1 MAYQVP
7 PRREGP
13 RAEGAGPMPGKTY
26 YSYIDTPGF
35 SYAAWMD
42 SCDGP
47 IGAFD
52 AAPTEKVAIIG
63 AGLGGLAAAYELLR
77 AGVDVTLFEA
87 SDRIGGR
94 LYSKSFV
101 AGSAD
106 LAELGAM
113 RFPPSEELLFRY
125 IDQFGIKTTPN
136 FPDPGAVE
144 TLVSYQGDRYSF
156 TNENESQVPQAFKDL
171 SAAWGAF
178 LKDGATVVVSGPDGA
193 QKTVP
198 LAAPDDIAA
207 ALTKNGELKPPSAAI
222 DPVAAWKAYIDVFSN
237 KSLYDGLMLIFSG
250 PNPPGGKPWSV
261 PDDYERFAALG
272 TGFGG
277 FGPLYQVGF
286 LDILRLMVNGLET
299 DQRFIP
305 GGVHQIAQHL
315 YEDQVTPPGGAATSV
330 QAHTHLNSRCTGI
343 YLADG
348 GARLVLLG
356 EDGAPLPGGPY
367 GRVVMATTHR
377 SMEIDGKLG
386 LFNSFQD
393 SQHGTLS
400 PGLATQP
407 AAGVCDLHI
416 MNSSKVFLRTET
428 QFWKQLATPVRC
440 ILSDTLSTN
449 LYTLDYGETTGVVL
463 VSYVW
468 GDQSIKQLTFQ
479 DKKARMEMLR
489 TALEPVAPEFAA
501 KLHPKDGDYDANV
514 QMIDWELEPGYFGAF
529 KLNRPGQNHY
539 VRALFFDFQKVLT
552 APDQAR
558 VFVAGDSVSWIGG
571 WTEGALQTAMN
582 AAAAVV
588 HALGG
593 TVRGE
598 AATPLTLDPHTYDYN
613 DRQA

>member
-7 PRREGP
+7 PRKEGP
-13 RAEGAGPMPGKTY
+13 RALAAVPAGKTY
-26 YSYIDTPGF
+26 YSYVDTPDF
-35 SYAAWMD
+35 SYAQWMD
-42 SCDGP
+42 SCGGP
-47 IGAFD
+47 IGSFSGQ
-52 AAPTEKVAIIG
+52 PTEKVAIIG
-63 AGLGGLAAAYELLR
+63 AGLAGLAAAYELLR

-94 LYSKSFV
+94 LYSKRFV
-101 AGSAD
+101 EGSKD

-125 IDQFGIKTTPN
+125 IDQFGIETSPD

-144 TLVSYQGDRYSF
+144 TLVSYQGDQYVF
-156 TNENESQVPQAFKDL
+156 TNGNETQVPQAFKAL
-171 SAAWGAF
+171 SDAWTAF
-178 LKDGATVVVSGPDGA
+178 IKHGATVVISDADGA

-198 LAAPDDIAA
+198 LAAPDAIGA
-207 ALTKNGELKPPSAAI
+207 ALTKTGELKPPGDAI
-222 DPVAAWKAYIDVFSN
+222 DPVEAWAAYIEVFAN

-250 PNPPGGKPWSV
+250 PHPPGGKPWSV

-315 YEDQVTPPGGAATSV
+315 YDAAIETPFGRTTTVAENTRLKTPC
-330 QAHTHLNSRCTGI
+330 QGI
-343 YLADG
+343 YRAGDKTG
-348 GARLVLLG
+348 LVLLG
-356 EDGAPLPGGPY
+356 ADGAALPGGPFD
-367 GRVVMATTHR
+367 RAIMATTHR
-377 SMEIDGKLG
+377 AMEIDGKLG
-386 LFNSFQD
+386 LFNKF
-393 SQHGTLS
+393 QHGALGTLE
-400 PGLATQP
+400 PGLAAQP
-407 AAGVCDLHI
+407 AAGVNGLHI
-416 MNSSKVFLRTET
+416 MNSTKVFLRTET
-428 QFWKQLATPVRC
+428 QFWKSLATPVRC

-449 LYTLDYGETTGVVL
+449 LYTLDYGEETGVVL

-479 DKKARMEMLR
+479 DKKARLAMLR
-489 TALEPVAPEFAA
+489 TALTPVAPEFAA
-501 KLHPKDGDYDANV
+501 CLTPKDGDYDANV

-539 VRALFFDFQKVLT
+539 VQDLFFDFQKVLDE
-552 APDQAR
+552 PDRAR

-582 AAAAVV
+582 AACAVV
-588 HALGG
+588 QALGG
-593 TVRGE
+593 TVAGDP
-598 AATPLTLDPHTYDYN
+598 ATPLTLDAGRYDYN

>member
-1 MAYQVP
+1 MVYQVP
-7 PRREGP
+7 PRKDGP
-13 RAEGAGPMPGKTY
+13 RALAASAEKTY
-26 YSYIDTPGF
+26 YSYVDTPGF
-35 SYAAWMD
+35 SYAHWMD

-47 IGAFD
+47 IGAVD
-52 AAPTEKVAIIG
+52 PASAEKAAVIG
-63 AGLGGLAAAYELLR
+63 AGLAGLAATYELLR

-94 LYSKSFV
+94 LYSKSFFDD
-101 AGSAD
+101 SKD

-125 IDQFGIKTTPN
+125 IDQFGIRTTPD

-144 TLVSYQGDRYSF
+144 TLVSYQGDQYTF
-156 TNENESQVPQAFKDL
+156 TNKRDQNVPEPFKAL
-171 SAAWGAF
+171 SHAWGAF
-178 LKDGATVVVSGPDGA
+178 LKDGASVAIADAEGRERTVTLAPPD
-193 QKTVP
+193 K
-198 LAAPDDIAA
+198 IAA
-207 ALTKNGELKPPSAAI
+207 ALTFTSAMEKHEAEV
-222 DPVAAWKAYIDVFSN
+222 DPVAAWKTYIEVFAN

-250 PNPPGGKPWSV
+250 PNPPGGKPWAV

-272 TGFGG
+272 AGFGG

-315 YEDQVTPPGGAATSV
+315 YEAAVTPPGGAATSV

-348 GARLVLLG
+348 GGRLVLLG
-356 EDGAPLPGGPY
+356 EDGAPLPDGPY
-367 GRVVMATTHR
+367 GRVIMATTHR

-386 LFNSFQD
+386 LFNGFED
-393 SQHGTLS
+393 PQHGALS
-400 PGLATQP
+400 PGLETQP

-428 QFWKQLATPVRC
+428 QFWKTLKEPVRC

-449 LYTLDYGETTGVVL
+449 LYTLDYHETTGVVL

-479 DKKARMEMLR
+479 DKRARLEMLR
-489 TALEPVAPEFAA
+489 AALAPVAPDFARE
-501 KLHPKDGDYDANV
+501 LHPKDGDYEANV

-539 VRALFFDFQKVLT
+539 VQDLFFDFQKVKNDPQT
-552 APDQAR
+552 AR
-558 VFVAGDSVSWIGG
+558 VFVAGDSVSWVGG

-582 AAAAVV
+582 AAVGVLAAM
-588 HALGG
+588 GG
-593 TVRGE
+593 KVFGG
-598 AATPLTLDPHTYDYN
+598 AKTPLTLDADLYDYTN
-613 DRQA
+613 RQA